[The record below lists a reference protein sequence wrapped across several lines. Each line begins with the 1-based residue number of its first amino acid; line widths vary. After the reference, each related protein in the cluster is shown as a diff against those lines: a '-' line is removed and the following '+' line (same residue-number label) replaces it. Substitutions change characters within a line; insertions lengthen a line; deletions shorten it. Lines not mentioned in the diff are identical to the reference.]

1 MCVSRV
7 PVVPGR
13 SGRAAA
19 LVVVLLLGGCYGAS
33 EDETSVQPSTGGDS
47 RRGIELIQQFG
58 CGLCHTIPGV
68 SGAEGVVAAP
78 LNRLGRRVYIAGIL
92 RNTPENLMIWLQ
104 MPQRIVPGNA
114 MPDMGL
120 NERQARDIAAYLYTL
135 Q

>member
-1 MCVSRV
+1 MCLRRV
-7 PVVPGR
+7 PVVLG
-13 SGRAAA
+13 SGRAVA

-33 EDETSVQPSTGGDS
+33 EDETAVQPSLGGDS
-47 RRGIELIQQFG
+47 RHGVELIQRFG

-68 SGAEGVVAAP
+68 AGAEGVVAAP
-78 LNRLGRRVYIAGIL
+78 LDRLGRRVYIAGVL

-104 MPQRIVPGNA
+104 TPQRILPGNA

-135 Q
+135 R